1 MEMDKKKFVGFN
13 QLNFA
18 TASGVDTTAIFGFV
32 LLKPVPVAGFFFFST
47 LFAIWESKEVR
58 PPWKNYIRLP
68 ICSLSNI
75 LLILLTLCVDPSDSS
90 GQTCRGRG
98 TCRCGKCYCNN
109 SEVSLYNFVGNENDL
124 SHAPHMAKAS
134 RFAFIKQLKGT
145 GL

>member
-1 MEMDKKKFVGFN
+1 MEMDKKKLVGFN

-32 LLKPVPVAGFFFFST
+32 LLKPVPVAGSFFFST

-75 LLILLTLCVDPSDSS
+75 LLMSNTTFDVLILVTVVARHVVAEEITS
-90 GQTCRGRG
+90 GCLFV
-98 TCRCGKCYCNN
+98 RCLIY
-109 SEVSLYNFVGNENDL
+109 F
-124 SHAPHMAKAS
+124 
-134 RFAFIKQLKGT
+134 
-145 GL
+145 